1 MAPIFTVLSRTTR
14 LKSLAFT
21 GEEMSFEFARDVV
34 LPAVRANNSLLELKF
49 YDDNELLPELVE
61 AQNIVNARRNV

>member
-1 MAPIFTVLSRTTR
+1 
-14 LKSLAFT
+14 
-21 GEEMSFEFARDVV
+21 MSFEFARDVV